1 MTVGSRRHR
10 GWTRTVETP
19 SQRAA
24 EAPGNGA
31 QGHSARMQAT
41 LVWRKP
47 FSLGGPIR
55 ASRAAKTQS
64 CGTRTRVLHSHSAP
78 GACSVGDP
86 GPLLRAD
93 ILPPHLGRAWSCCL
107 AHTPAHGSPRSVFP
121 SLAGLGWGLL
131 AGDSS
136 RPLCHLVQHP
146 PVQLPALSSAPFP
159 HVDDGEI
166 RLTVP

>member
-1 MTVGSRRHR
+1 MLTVGSRRHR

-107 AHTPAHGSPRSVFP
+107 AHTPAHGKPKVCLPFP
-121 SLAGLGWGLL
+121 GGTRLGPSGGRLQQ
-131 AGDSS
+131 AIMPS
-136 RPLCHLVQHP
+136 RPTP
-146 PVQLPALSSAPFP
+146 PCPAPCPFFGSVSP
-159 HVDDGEI
+159 CG
-166 RLTVP
+166 